1 MLASYA
7 LSIARRSRGFIAGSA
22 PPRRAATVTSLISRV
37 KILPFLASAAAFL
50 CFTLAHLECPAMAE
64 RRVLS
69 SGRLIILSFASR
81 AEPIRFHAR
90 TPAVTSAASYRAIGV
105 AMAIAGVVCFSLRPI
120 LIKLAYGYVVDPI
133 TLLALRM
140 IFSLPF
146 FLAAAA
152 WVGRDAT
159 RSRLI
164 PRDVWAI
171 VFLGFIGY
179 YLASFVDFLGL
190 QDVSAGLGRLNVL
203 LYPTLVVL
211 LSIVFLHKRPSI
223 REIVALVLTY
233 PGIAVVMSTLLRDG
247 SANLPLGAG
256 LWFASAASYAG

>member
-90 TPAVTSAASYRAIGV
+90 TPAVTSAASYRAIGI

-120 LIKLAYGYVVDPI
+120 LIKLAYGYLVDPV

-140 IFSLPF
+140 IFALPF

-159 RSRLI
+159 RNRLTR
-164 PRDVWAI
+164 RDVWAI

-179 YLASFVDFLGL
+179 YFASFVDFLGL
-190 QDVSAGLGRLNVL
+190 QYVSAGPGPPVL
-203 LYPTLVVL
+203 FLHPTPVVVVL
-211 LSIVFLHKRPSI
+211 IIFLHNQPTI
-223 REIVALVLTY
+223 REI
-233 PGIAVVMSTLLRDG
+233 
-247 SANLPLGAG
+247 LP
-256 LWFASAASYAG
+256 